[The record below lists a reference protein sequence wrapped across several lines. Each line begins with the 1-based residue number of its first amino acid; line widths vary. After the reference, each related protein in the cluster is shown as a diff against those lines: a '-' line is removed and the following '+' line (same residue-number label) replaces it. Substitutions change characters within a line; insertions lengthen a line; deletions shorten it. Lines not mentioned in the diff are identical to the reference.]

1 MNGNQSIKTLQSTR
15 SKALLAELKELVD
28 SLPEE
33 RRKEVV
39 RVLRTVFMR
48 LTSVEAEESLE

>member
-1 MNGNQSIKTLQSTR
+1 MKGNQSIETLQSTR

-33 RRKEVV
+33 QRKEVV
-39 RVLRTVFMR
+39 RVLRTVFTR
-48 LTSVEAEESLE
+48 LNSVEAEESFE